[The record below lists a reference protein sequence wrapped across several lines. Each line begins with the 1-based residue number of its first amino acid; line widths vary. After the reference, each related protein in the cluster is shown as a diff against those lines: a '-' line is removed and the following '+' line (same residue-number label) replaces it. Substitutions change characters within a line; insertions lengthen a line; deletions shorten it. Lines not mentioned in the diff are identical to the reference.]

1 MPSSRPNAKQRALR
15 ALAEGARVTLDLLAD
30 ASGRS
35 LQALKKQ
42 AEREGWAHAR
52 RPSTDAAERVQA
64 IAAQALERVETLCSA
79 LLANENI
86 DKARFDA
93 LTAAIR
99 ALDRI
104 AEILRTGGVA
114 RESQIKR
121 NEDLAEVLGRINER
135 IVELAT
141 RMAAEMVADQSL
153 LDDEPG
159 RPAGRRAGMA

>member
-1 MPSSRPNAKQRALR
+1 MARQRPHAKQRALR
-15 ALAEGARVTLDLLAD
+15 ALAEGARATLDLLAD
-30 ASGRS
+30 VSGRS
-35 LQALKKQ
+35 LQALRKQ
-42 AEREGWAHAR
+42 AEQEGWACQQPQ
-52 RPSTDAAERVQA
+52 PSTGERVQA
-64 IAAQALERVETLCSA
+64 IAARALERVETLCNA
-79 LLANENI
+79 LLENENV

-99 ALDRI
+99 ALERI
-104 AEILRTGGVA
+104 AEILRAGGIA

-121 NEDLAEVLGRINER
+121 NEELADVLRRINER

-159 RPAGRRAGMA
+159 RPAGRGTGMA